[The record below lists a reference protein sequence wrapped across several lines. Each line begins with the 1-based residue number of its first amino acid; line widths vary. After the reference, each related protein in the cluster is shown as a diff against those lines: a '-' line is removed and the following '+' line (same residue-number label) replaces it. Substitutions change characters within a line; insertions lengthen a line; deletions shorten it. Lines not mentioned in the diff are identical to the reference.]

1 MSKNPLKS
9 EVDEAVHQVAEAKA
23 KVTQVNAE
31 LQLAAK
37 QFERTQQMLGQG
49 LIARSEFDSAQ
60 SNQASMQSRLQAAK
74 ATLKVR

>member
-9 EVDEAVHQVAEAKA
+9 EVDEAVHQVAEAK
-23 KVTQVNAE
+23 TQVNAE